1 MEIHLGARV
10 YGFMSLY
17 SAGWAAEQKLKLELR
32 ELGTAEEDARHTPC
46 SLGQGL
52 PPDINISPLP
62 PPWAE
67 PGGREIF
74 HLNPIF
80 SETVRASAKIL
91 SRFSEAR
98 QALQDRRNSWRP
110 GATPGGSG
118 PPNQKIGFLDLDIF
132 STINFFSFAA
142 NR

>member
-1 MEIHLGARV
+1 
-10 YGFMSLY
+10 MSLY

-32 ELGTAEEDARHTPC
+32 ELGTATEDARHTPY
-46 SLGQGL
+46 SPGQGL

-67 PGGREIF
+67 PGGGEIF
-74 HLNPIF
+74 PLNPIF

-91 SRFSEAR
+91 SGFSGAR
-98 QALQDRRNSWRP
+98 QALQARSNSWGP

-118 PPNQKIGFLDLDIF
+118 PPNQKFGFLDLDIEPAVR
-132 STINFFSFAA
+132 IFSFAA
-142 NR
+142 YG